1 MNCEICVPEAHNY
14 DGTDFRDVAELASER
29 QKRVGYIARDWTD
42 EDPITAMN
50 RVDREKPTI
59 VSITNHGIPGG
70 IYFRRCG
77 AIIDGLTA
85 NAYLGP
91 ENPFYASGGK
101 TTAIMLHDF
110 KSIKFVAFI
119 GCETIV
125 EHYKF

>member
-1 MNCEICVPEAHNY
+1 MLEVNYEICVPEEHNY

-70 IYFRRCG
+70 IYFNPSCCFRIRG
-77 AIIDGLTA
+77 KIIGV
-85 NAYLGP
+85 NR
-91 ENPFYASGGK
+91 N
-101 TTAIMLHDF
+101 
-110 KSIKFVAFI
+110 
-119 GCETIV
+119 
-125 EHYKF
+125 